1 MTFEYIETNATSS
14 YPRECF
20 PFVVVERSL
29 PSFSFLSTSSSSSHS
44 FFPTPSS
51 TSTTP
56 LKKNRLRNRELSSV
70 ELRSLDYDYDEGAAA
85 AAGVAGGAGG
95 GGEAGGTGS
104 VIAGGINTNLAS
116 ARKIVEGLIGG
127 SSAASNAAAAIA
139 AAAAVAKADN
149 DAATAAAAAAAAPA
163 STAEGGA
170 AAGAPAKTLEA
181 RRSSIDNSTSTSTN
195 PVTKNSAAAAA
206 LDETVEALYVRA
218 ERSRLHSSPG
228 GTVLEEVLDISQLL
242 RDAGSAIVDDS
253 FLRCFTSAP
262 DEPWNWNLYLAPLW
276 ALGVVFRHAVL
287 FPLRM
292 ILLLTGVLLFLI
304 AFFGAKPFFMLLGTR
319 KTSEMR
325 AKWEKDCVQFLS
337 QTFVASWT
345 AVVRYHGPRPVAR
358 PGRVWVA
365 NHTSM
370 IDFIILTACSPFAVI
385 MQLHGGWVGFLQ
397 TQVLNALGCLWFN
410 RTEVKDR
417 ALVAER
423 MRAHVWREGAAPL
436 LIFPEGTCVN
446 TRYCVMFKRGAFD
459 LGGATVCPVAIR
471 YDRVFVDAFWNSKRQ
486 SFTAH
491 LMRLMRSWAVV
502 CDVWFLE
509 PQAARPGET
518 PQLFA
523 ERVQRMIAQRAGL
536 TIAPWD
542 GYLKYYNL
550 GAKHPDLIE
559 KRRKL
564 MGDKMGELLAQ
575 EAKSKGGVGS
585 GGGSTGAAAAT
596 TTTAAGAAT
605 ATTATRTANGNGD
618 GSPST
623 SKGTGSLFRR
633 RPSDKM

>member
-1 MTFEYIETNATSS
+1 MERNESNLATSRGNS
-14 YPRECF
+14 ANVSLF
-20 PFVVVERSL
+20 LFERSL
-29 PSFSFLSTSSSSSHS
+29 SLSFAPFSQPLPLLLLLLLLILLLPSP
-44 FFPTPSS
+44 PT
-51 TSTTP
+51 
-56 LKKNRLRNRELSSV
+56 KKTQLLNSLRNRELSSI

-85 AAGVAGGAGG
+85 AAGVAGGEAATAGG
-95 GGEAGGTGS
+95 GGG
-104 VIAGGINTNLAS
+104 VGGINTNLAS

-127 SSAASNAAAAIA
+127 GSSAAS
-139 AAAAVAKADN
+139 
-149 DAATAAAAAAAAPA
+149 TSAAAAAAAAA
-163 STAEGGA
+163 GTTTKDATAATTDA
-170 AAGAPAKTLEA
+170 AATAATETA
-181 RRSSIDNSTSTSTN
+181 TQRRRSSVDTTTN
-195 PVTKNSAAAAA
+195 PLTKNSAAAAA

-242 RDAGSAIVDDS
+242 RDAGSAVVDDS

-276 ALGVVFRHAVL
+276 ALGVVFRHGVL

-292 ILLLTGVLLFLI
+292 VLLFTGVLLFLA
-304 AFFGAKPFFMLLGTR
+304 AFFGAKPVFALLGGRRTAAA
-319 KTSEMR
+319 R
-325 AKWEKDCVQFLS
+325 ARWEKSCVQFLS
-337 QTFVASWT
+337 QTFVASWI

-446 TRYCVMFKRGAFD
+446 NRYCVMFKRGAFD

-491 LMRLMRSWAVV
+491 LARLMRSWAVV

-509 PQAARPGET
+509 PQAQRPGET

-523 ERVQRMIAQRAGL
+523 ERVQRLIAQRAGL

-575 EAKSKGGVGS
+575 ERQRGRGN
-585 GGGSTGAAAAT
+585 GGGASAAAGGAAAA
-596 TTTAAGAAT
+596 AAGG
-605 ATTATRTANGNGD
+605 ANGSNGGGD
-618 GSPST
+618 ANASPSP
-623 SKGTGSLFRR
+623 SKGAGNLFRR
-633 RPSDKM
+633 RPSDKA

>member
-1 MTFEYIETNATSS
+1 M
-14 YPRECF
+14 
-20 PFVVVERSL
+20 
-29 PSFSFLSTSSSSSHS
+29 
-44 FFPTPSS
+44 
-51 TSTTP
+51 
-56 LKKNRLRNRELSSV
+56 
-70 ELRSLDYDYDEGAAA
+70 
-85 AAGVAGGAGG
+85 
-95 GGEAGGTGS
+95 
-104 VIAGGINTNLAS
+104 
-116 ARKIVEGLIGG
+116 
-127 SSAASNAAAAIA
+127 
-139 AAAAVAKADN
+139 
-149 DAATAAAAAAAAPA
+149 
-163 STAEGGA
+163 
-170 AAGAPAKTLEA
+170 
-181 RRSSIDNSTSTSTN
+181 
-195 PVTKNSAAAAA
+195 
-206 LDETVEALYVRA
+206 
-218 ERSRLHSSPG
+218 
-228 GTVLEEVLDISQLL
+228 LDISQLL
-242 RDAGSAIVDDS
+242 RDAGSAVVDDS

-292 ILLLTGVLLFLI
+292 LLLLTGVLLFFV
-304 AFFGAKPFFMLLGTR
+304 AFFGAKPVFALLGAGRTA
-319 KTSEMR
+319 EAR
-325 AKWEKDCVQFLS
+325 ARWERSCVQFLS

-345 AVVRYHGPRPVAR
+345 AVVRYHGPRPVPR

-446 TRYCVMFKRGAFD
+446 NRYCVMFKRGAFD

-509 PQAARPGET
+509 PQAQRPGET

-523 ERVQRMIAQRAGL
+523 ERVQKMIAQRAGL

-564 MGDKMGELLAQ
+564 MGDKMAELLAQ
-575 EAKSKGGVGS
+575 EQKSRGGGVG
-585 GGGSTGAAAAT
+585 GGGGVGLVGGGGGGGGAASAAAA
-596 TTTAAGAAT
+596 GGGG
-605 ATTATRTANGNGD
+605 ANGGGD
-618 GSPST
+618 ANASPSP
-623 SKGTGSLFRR
+623 SKGAGNLFRW
-633 RPSDKM
+633 RPSDKL

>member
-1 MTFEYIETNATSS
+1 M
-14 YPRECF
+14 
-20 PFVVVERSL
+20 
-29 PSFSFLSTSSSSSHS
+29 
-44 FFPTPSS
+44 
-51 TSTTP
+51 
-56 LKKNRLRNRELSSV
+56 
-70 ELRSLDYDYDEGAAA
+70 
-85 AAGVAGGAGG
+85 
-95 GGEAGGTGS
+95 
-104 VIAGGINTNLAS
+104 
-116 ARKIVEGLIGG
+116 
-127 SSAASNAAAAIA
+127 
-139 AAAAVAKADN
+139 
-149 DAATAAAAAAAAPA
+149 
-163 STAEGGA
+163 
-170 AAGAPAKTLEA
+170 
-181 RRSSIDNSTSTSTN
+181 
-195 PVTKNSAAAAA
+195 
-206 LDETVEALYVRA
+206 
-218 ERSRLHSSPG
+218 
-228 GTVLEEVLDISQLL
+228 LDISQLL
-242 RDAGSAIVDDS
+242 RDAGSAVVDDS

-292 ILLLTGVLLFLI
+292 LLLLTGVLLFFV
-304 AFFGAKPFFMLLGTR
+304 AFFGAKPVFALLGAGRTA
-319 KTSEMR
+319 EAR
-325 AKWEKDCVQFLS
+325 ARWERSCVQFLS

-345 AVVRYHGPRPVAR
+345 AVVRYHGPRPVPR

-446 TRYCVMFKRGAFD
+446 NRYCVMFKRGAFD

-509 PQAARPGET
+509 PQAQRPG
-518 PQLFA
+518 
-523 ERVQRMIAQRAGL
+523 RHRM
-536 TIAPWD
+536 
-542 GYLKYYNL
+542 
-550 GAKHPDLIE
+550 
-559 KRRKL
+559 KRRL
-564 MGDKMGELLAQ
+564 RRQAWRARDN
-575 EAKSKGGVGS
+575 
-585 GGGSTGAAAAT
+585 STAC
-596 TTTAAGAAT
+596 
-605 ATTATRTANGNGD
+605 
-618 GSPST
+618 P
-623 SKGTGSLFRR
+623 
-633 RPSDKM
+633 RPSRSASGP